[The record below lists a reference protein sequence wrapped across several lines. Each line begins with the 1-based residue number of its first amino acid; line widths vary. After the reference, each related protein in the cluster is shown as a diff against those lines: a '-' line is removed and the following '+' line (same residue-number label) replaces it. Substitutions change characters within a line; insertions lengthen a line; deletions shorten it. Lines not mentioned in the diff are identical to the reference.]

1 MTYEPPYLV
10 TGNGTEFQF
19 RRRQCGHQCL
29 RESVAVADGS
39 ESPARGP
46 VDHSPAER
54 HQLQLGDWL
63 GEGLATIP
71 KFLGSFGVVV
81 SMV

>member
-1 MTYEPPYLV
+1 MTGDGV
-10 TGNGTEFQF
+10 EFQF

-71 KFLGSFGVVV
+71 EFFGSFGVVV